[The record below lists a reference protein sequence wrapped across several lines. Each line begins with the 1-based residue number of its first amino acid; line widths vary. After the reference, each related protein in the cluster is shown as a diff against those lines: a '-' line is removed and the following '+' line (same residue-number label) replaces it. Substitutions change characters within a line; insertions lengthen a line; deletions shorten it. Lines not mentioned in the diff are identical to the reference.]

1 MSKTTIVSR
10 EPWPAEGIE
19 KYHAIDDGRWGYL
32 LLFEDGHFE
41 FDSEVSPERAEILA
55 RWSSYL
61 VDETLVD
68 KSRA

>member
-1 MSKTTIVSR
+1 MNMKRRVLVSR

-19 KYHAIDDGRWGYL
+19 KYRAVADGKWGYL

-41 FDSEVSPERAEILA
+41 FDSEVTPGRTEILE

-61 VDETLVD
+61 VDESTV
-68 KSRA
+68 